1 MISQKKPHTWIV
13 IVFILAFIFFCCIGS
28 VYISTLYTESAPD
41 QIFKFISIVLG
52 IFFIAVMVFMLI
64 DRQIYNRNLDNLAEE
79 YNKKTKILEE
89 EYQVKLNNKTEEII
103 RDTKPIYLHKWF
115 DEISNADYK
124 SEKEVE
130 TKFIYPLIRFLGYEF
145 NDIHMQHSMKVP
157 IGRQTVP
164 AIADFIIDNPKTNE
178 PFIVIEAKITTQK
191 LDLDV
196 QNQARSYAFT
206 VNALYYLITNGIALS
221 LYKRDVSQ
229 DIRLIAI
236 DIKNIQQ
243 HWEKLDSVLGKKHVK
258 NP

>member
-130 TKFIYPLIRFLGYEF
+130 TKC
-145 NDIHMQHSMKVP
+145 SAV
-157 IGRQTVP
+157 
-164 AIADFIIDNPKTNE
+164 
-178 PFIVIEAKITTQK
+178 
-191 LDLDV
+191 
-196 QNQARSYAFT
+196 
-206 VNALYYLITNGIALS
+206 
-221 LYKRDVSQ
+221 
-229 DIRLIAI
+229 
-236 DIKNIQQ
+236 
-243 HWEKLDSVLGKKHVK
+243 EKLDKAIREYHIVMEAENEQETTPHIQHEFQVRHGHGRISRGKEHLTDMPRTGHYRFVVLQMAGHFCGAC
-258 NP
+258 